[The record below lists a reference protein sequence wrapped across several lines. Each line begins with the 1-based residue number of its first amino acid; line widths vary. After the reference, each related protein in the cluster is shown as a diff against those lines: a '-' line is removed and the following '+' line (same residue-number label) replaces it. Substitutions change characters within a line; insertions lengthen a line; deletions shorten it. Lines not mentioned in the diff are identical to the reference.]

1 MREDLSGT
9 AVVDLDRAPRPSKV
23 DGAAAG
29 RGRRRRQC
37 AFCFTNR
44 TSIIQWALKGCEN
57 RALQALR
64 RAHPDEFDELIHG
77 ERAAAEARTAES
89 WELHLANKCSPAFR
103 IAGTATNHRHVD
115 R

>member
-1 MREDLSGT
+1 MREDPSGK
-9 AVVDLDRAPRPSKV
+9 AVVDLDRVPRPSKG
-23 DGAAAG
+23 DGAVAG

-37 AFCFTNR
+37 PFCFTNR
-44 TSIIQWALKGCEN
+44 ISIIQWALKGCES

-64 RAHPDEFDELIHG
+64 SAHPDEYDELVHR
-77 ERAAAEARTAES
+77 ERAAAEARAAES
-89 WELHLANKCSPAFR
+89 WELHLANKCSRAFR